1 MMYPENFPSHH
12 PDLAERKVFDALKKL
27 DAYDFDVF
35 WNRTFAGNTKEEKDL
50 YEIDFIIFDLREE
63 TLNNIFVIE
72 VKGGNLKFDAAE
84 NKWSQSGREMD
95 TSPDHQAMS
104 CASNIIK
111 RYKDTIEYK
120 VPVTWLL
127 WFPDGI
133 LDKSALPTQFNDWR
147 VLDQVNLDDPQTAID
162 DAKMEQESSHNHYRG
177 ISPDEYEGTIK
188 RDLTQSLGISTNL
201 RTLLEE
207 MKISIELAETHQKV
221 FFTGLFNIP
230 RLAVE
235 GCAGSGKTILAK
247 CAAEMLHE
255 KGDKVLF
262 LCYNL
267 YLKARVKKEL
277 SDEVQTNDAL
287 GFMKGF
293 IFSREP
299 QWYSQQNLPEN
310 EMYGKL
316 PGKFREVLQKYP
328 VKEDEKYDA
337 LLVDEAQDMDIAW
350 LNLFLKFIKPDGK
363 YILFYDRKQNIFR
376 SKFDLPISEKW
387 TKIPLTYNYR
397 NTKKINAFINETL
410 DTNFT
415 SGEVPE
421 GEKVRIREYRT
432 DDIGNALFR
441 SLSELHTMGH
451 IPLENIKIITD
462 GAAAG
467 WELEQYSNPTF
478 SYELL
483 VEDQAIDKKKVYY
496 SSIHKFKGCE
506 SEVVILI
513 LKKPLVENED
523 PNVLY
528 TQLSR
533 AKSLLYVLEP
543 EIKKDGV

>member
-1 MMYPENFPSHH
+1 MIYPENFPSHH
-12 PDLAERKVFDALKKL
+12 PDRAERKVFDALKQL
-27 DAYDFDVF
+27 DPYDFDVF
-35 WNRTFAGNTKEEKDL
+35 WNRTFAGNTKEETDL
-50 YEIDFIIFDLREE
+50 YEIDFLVFDLREE
-63 TLNNIFVIE
+63 TLNHIFVIE
-72 VKGGNLKFDAAE
+72 VKGGNLQFEAKE
-84 NKWSQSGREMD
+84 NKWYQSGREMD
-95 TSPDHQAMS
+95 AGPDHQVMA
-104 CASNIIK
+104 CASNILK
-111 RYKDTIEYK
+111 RYRKLIEYK

-127 WFPDGI
+127 WFPDGV
-133 LDKSALPTQFNDWR
+133 LDKNTLPTQFLEWR
-147 VLDQVNLDDPQTAID
+147 VLDQNNLDDALTAID
-162 DAKMEQESSHNHYRG
+162 EAKLEQESSHAHYKG
-177 ISPDEYEGTIK
+177 ISPDEYEGSIK
-188 RDLTQSLGISTNL
+188 KDLTQSLGISTNL

-230 RLAVE
+230 RLAIE

-262 LCYNL
+262 LCFNL
-267 YLKARVKKEL
+267 YLRGRVEKEL
-277 SDEVQTNDAL
+277 SDEIQTNVVLD
-287 GFMKGF
+287 FMKDV
-293 IFSREP
+293 IVSREP
-299 QWYSQQNLPEN
+299 EWYSEQNLPEN

-316 PGKFREVLQKYP
+316 PGKFKEVLKKYP
-328 VKEDEKYDA
+328 VKENEKYDTI
-337 LLVDEAQDMDIAW
+337 LVDEAQDMDISW
-350 LNLFLKFIKPDGK
+350 LNMFLKFIKPDGK

-376 SKFDLPISEKW
+376 TNFDLPISEKW

-421 GEKVRIREYRT
+421 GEKVRRREYRPE
-432 DDIGNALFR
+432 DIGGALFR
-441 SLSELHTMGH
+441 SLSELHKMGH

-467 WELEQYSNPTF
+467 WELEQYSNSTF

-483 VEDQAIDKKKVYY
+483 EEDETIDKKKVYY

-513 LKKPLVENED
+513 LKKPLVENEN

-543 EIKKDGV
+543 QLV

>member
-1 MMYPENFPSHH
+1 MIYPENFPSHH
-12 PDLAERKVFDALKKL
+12 PDHAERKVFDALKQL
-27 DAYDFDVF
+27 DPYHFDVF
-35 WNRTFAGNTKEEKDL
+35 WNRTFAGNTKEETDL
-50 YEIDFIIFDLREE
+50 YEIDFLVFDLREE
-63 TLNNIFVIE
+63 TLNHIFVIE
-72 VKGGNLKFDAAE
+72 VKGGNLQFEAKE
-84 NKWSQSGREMD
+84 NTWYQSGREMD
-95 TSPDHQAMS
+95 TGPDHQVIAY
-104 CASNIIK
+104 ASNILK
-111 RYKDTIEYK
+111 RYRKIIEYK

-127 WFPDGI
+127 WFPDGV
-133 LDKSALPTQFNDWR
+133 LDKNTLPTQFLDWR
-147 VLDQVNLDDPQTAID
+147 VLDQNNLDDALTAID
-162 DAKMEQESSHNHYRG
+162 EAKLEQESSHHHYQG

-188 RDLTQSLGISTNL
+188 KDLTQSLGISTNL

-221 FFTGLFNIP
+221 FFTGLFNIL

-247 CAAEMLHE
+247 CAAELLHE

-267 YLKARVKKEL
+267 YLKARVEKEL
-277 SDEVQTNDAL
+277 SDEIQTNDAL
-287 GFMKGF
+287 GFMKYF
-293 IFSREP
+293 ISSREP
-299 QWYSQQNLPEN
+299 EWYSQQNLSEN
-310 EMYGKL
+310 EMFAKF
-316 PGKFREVLQKYP
+316 PGKFKEVLQKYP
-328 VKEDEKYDA
+328 VKETEKCDA

-350 LNLFLKFIKPDGK
+350 LNMFLKFIKPGGK

-376 SKFDLPISEKW
+376 SKFDLPISEQW

-410 DTNFT
+410 NTNFT

-421 GEKVRIREYRT
+421 GEKVRRREYRPE
-432 DDIGNALFR
+432 DLGGALFR
-441 SLSELHTMGH
+441 SLSELHKMGH

-467 WELEQYSNPTF
+467 WELEKFSNPTF

-483 VEDQAIDKKKVYY
+483 AEDKVLDRNKVYY

-513 LKKPLVENED
+513 LRKPLVENED

-543 EIKKDGV
+543 QS

>member
-1 MMYPENFPSHH
+1 MIYPENFPSHH
-12 PDLAERKVFDALKKL
+12 PDRAERKVFDALKKL

-35 WNRTFAGNTKEEKDL
+35 WNRTFAGNTKEETDL
-50 YEIDFIIFDLREE
+50 YEIDFLVFDLREE

-72 VKGGNLKFDAAE
+72 VKGGNIKFEATE
-84 NKWSQSGREMD
+84 NIWYQSGREMD
-95 TSPDHQAMS
+95 TDPDHQAMGY
-104 CASNIIK
+104 ASNIIK
-111 RYKDTIEYK
+111 RYRETIEYK

-133 LDKSALPTQFNDWR
+133 LDKNNLPTQFNDWR
-147 VLDQVNLDDPQTAID
+147 VLDQVNLDDPQSAID
-162 DAKMEQESSHNHYRG
+162 DAKMEQESSHNHYQG

-188 RDLTQSLGISTNL
+188 KDLTQNLGISTNL

-267 YLKARVKKEL
+267 YLKARVEKEL
-277 SDEVQTNDAL
+277 SDEIQTNDAL
-287 GFMKGF
+287 GFMKDF
-293 IFSREP
+293 ISSREP
-299 QWYSQQNLPEN
+299 EWYSRQNLPEN
-310 EMYGKL
+310 EMYAKF
-316 PGKFREVLQKYP
+316 PGKFREVLQKHP
-328 VKEDEKYDA
+328 VKDSEKYDA

-350 LNLFLKFIKPDGK
+350 LNLFLKFIKPGGK

-421 GEKVRIREYRT
+421 GEKVRRREYRT
-432 DDIGNALFR
+432 DDIGSALFR

-451 IPLENIKIITD
+451 VPLENIKIITD

-467 WELEQYSNPTF
+467 WELEQYSSPTF

-483 VEDQAIDKKKVYY
+483 VEDQTIDKKKVYY

-513 LKKPLVENED
+513 LRKPLVENED

-543 EIKKDGV
+543 QS

>member
-12 PDLAERKVFDALKKL
+12 PNRAERKVFDALKKL
-27 DAYDFDVF
+27 DVYDFDVF
-35 WNRTFAGNTKEEKDL
+35 WNRTFAGNTKEENDL
-50 YEIDFIIFDLREE
+50 YEIDFIVFDLREE

-72 VKGGNLKFDAAE
+72 VKGGNMKFEAAD
-84 NKWSQSGREMD
+84 NKWYQSGREMD
-95 TSPDHQAMS
+95 ASPEHQAMGY
-104 CASNIIK
+104 ASNIIK
-111 RYKDTIEYK
+111 RYRETIEHK

-133 LDKSALPTQFNDWR
+133 LDKSALPTQFLDWR
-147 VLDQVNLDDPQTAID
+147 VLDQVNLDDPQSAID
-162 DAKMEQESSHNHYRG
+162 DAKLDQESSHNHYQG

-221 FFTGLFNIP
+221 FFTSLFNIP
-230 RLAVE
+230 RLAIE

-262 LCYNL
+262 LCFNL
-267 YLKARVKKEL
+267 YLRGRVEKEL
-277 SDEVQTNDAL
+277 SNEIQTNVVLD
-287 GFMKGF
+287 FMKDF
-293 IFSREP
+293 IVSRESD
-299 QWYSQQNLPEN
+299 WYNEQNLPEN

-316 PGKFREVLQKYP
+316 PGKFKEVLKMYP
-328 VKEDEKYDA
+328 VKENEKYDA
-337 LLVDEAQDMDIAW
+337 ILVDEAQDMDISW
-350 LNLFLKFIKPDGK
+350 LNMFLKFIKPDGK

-376 SKFDLPISEKW
+376 TNFDLPISEKW

-421 GEKVRIREYRT
+421 GEKVRRREYRPE
-432 DDIGNALFR
+432 DVGGALFR
-441 SLSELHTMGH
+441 SLSELHKMGH

-467 WELEQYSNPTF
+467 WELEKFSNPTF

-483 VEDQAIDKKKVYY
+483 AEDMVLDKNKVYY

-513 LKKPLVENED
+513 LKKPLVENEN

-543 EIKKDGV
+543 INN